1 MREGNKFQKE
11 GNKFHKQVEKLLT
24 KSGFRIIYSNF
35 YKKGPDIIAEF
46 NSIKIIFQC
55 KYSPEGKNYP
65 GLEKLVNEYSSRV
78 KDNKA
83 KVAVLAIYN
92 YKLPKINEDKLED
105 WLKNKHVAIW
115 NDNIINNY
123 KTLARSIRKYAGIQI
138 ISDLGI
144 EKDFIDKPLQ
154 VPAME
159 ITQNSQK
166 FYITKLK
173 PEYLLNT
180 AIVLRRTT
188 DSKKLYQ
195 RYITPKR
202 VTNEIPDYIENKK
215 GIFPNN
221 IILASTTKLEYI
233 ENKLILPTSYGSFVV
248 VDGQHRLY
256 SFCNLKNEEL
266 IREYELPVTI
276 FDGSKLSEFEQ
287 SKIFI
292 TINNNAKKIPPSL
305 VLEIENQ
312 PQLGAH
318 LSREIELLN
327 RFKKTPYFNGIIRGY
342 TSRKGKIDAV
352 TFCTTKAFEDLIK
365 DDGPILSRRG
375 KLPEKEKIKLCYT
388 YLHTYFKVVYNNFKK
403 EWRNPSKYVLA
414 TNKGYRALLRLFI
427 KILKY
432 TKNKND
438 ETKYREV
445 IKALKKSK
453 AEIQNKNIGG
463 GGGEG
468 AAISLANEFAKGI
481 NERIPNFDETMILE
495 KVLKTQR
502 VFKGHKE
509 TVKEFLS
516 KYGGKLKGIV
526 RGELTYVDVTTIS
539 LLKEYFPN
547 VKEFH
552 IIAGNIKDEDKV
564 KKEIQNSLN
573 NLYLIKQKKIHERWL
588 GDNNYLIDLNTD
600 LKLDAIAN
608 SEHELKFSEF
618 TQSSTKINDFDNKWE
633 KLKED
638 INMEITPIN
647 LPPE

>member
-1 MREGNKFQKE
+1 MRRGNKFQKE
-11 GNKFHKQVEKLLT
+11 ENKFHKQVEKLLK
-24 KSGFRIIYSNF
+24 KSGFEVTYSDF
-35 YKKGPDIIAEF
+35 YKKVPDIIAEF
-46 NSIKIIFQC
+46 NHIKIIFHC
-55 KYSPEGKNYP
+55 KYSPEGKSYQ

-92 YKLPKINEDKLED
+92 YKLPKISKDKLEG
-105 WLKNKHVAIW
+105 WLKNKYVAIW

-123 KTLARSIRKYAGIQI
+123 KTLARSIGKYAGVQI

-144 EKDFIDKPLQ
+144 KKDFIDSSLQ
-154 VPAME
+154 VPAIE
-159 ITQNSQK
+159 ITQNGRK

-173 PEYLLNT
+173 PDYLLNV
-180 AIVLRRTT
+180 AVVLRRTT
-188 DSKKLYQ
+188 DSKRLYQ

-202 VTNEIPDYIENKK
+202 VIRDIPDYIQNGD

-221 IILASTTKLEYI
+221 IILASTTELAYKD
-233 ENKLILPTSYGSFVV
+233 NKLILPTSYGSFVV

-287 SKIFI
+287 SKVFI
-292 TINNNAKKIPPSL
+292 TINNNAKKIPPPL
-305 VLEIENQ
+305 VLEIKNQ
-312 PQLGAH
+312 GTNLP
-318 LSREIELLN
+318 REIVLLN
-327 RFKKTPYFNGIIRGY
+327 MFKKTPYFNGIIREY
-342 TSRKGKIDAV
+342 TSRKGTIDAV
-352 TFCTTKAFEDLIK
+352 TFCTTNAFEDLIK
-365 DDGPILSRRG
+365 DTGPILSGRS
-375 KLPEKEKIKLCYT
+375 KLPEKAKIKLCYS
-388 YLHTYFKVVYNNFKK
+388 YLHTYFKVVYNNFRK
-403 EWRNPSKYVLA
+403 EWKNPSKYVLA

-438 ETKYREV
+438 EAKYREV

-453 AEIQNKNIGG
+453 VEMQNKNIGG

-481 NERIPNFDETMILE
+481 NKRIPNFDETMILE
-495 KVLKTQR
+495 EVLKTQK
-502 VFKGHKE
+502 VHIGEKE
-509 TVKEFLS
+509 TAEKFLS
-516 KYGGKLKGIV
+516 ECGEKLKGIV
-526 RGELTYVDVTTIS
+526 RGELAFVDVTTIS
-539 LLKEYFPN
+539 LLKKYFPN
-547 VKEFH
+547 AKEFH

-564 KKEIQNSLN
+564 EKEIQNSLN
-573 NLYLIKQKKIHERWL
+573 NLYLIQQKKIHERWL

-600 LKLDAIAN
+600 LKQDAIAN

-618 TQSSTKINDFDNKWE
+618 TQSSTKINDFDKKW
-633 KLKED
+633 KQLIED
-638 INMEITPIN
+638 INMKITPIN

>member
-1 MREGNKFQKE
+1 MKKINYKKE
-11 GNKFHKQVEKLLT
+11 GNKFHKQFEELLK
-24 KSGFRIIYSNF
+24 KSGFRVIYSNLD
-35 YKKGPDIIAEF
+35 KKGPDIIAKF

-55 KYSPEGKNYP
+55 RYSPEGKSYQ
-65 GLEKLVNEYSSRV
+65 GLEDLVNEYSSRV
-78 KDNKA
+78 KDNTA

-92 YKLPKINEDKLED
+92 YKLPKISEGKLED

-123 KTLARSIRKYAGIQI
+123 KTLARSIGKYAGIQI

-144 EKDFIDKPLQ
+144 KKDFIDKSLQ

-173 PEYLLNT
+173 PDYLLN
-180 AIVLRRTT
+180 AAVVLRRTA
-188 DSKKLYQ
+188 DSKRLYQ

-202 VTNEIPDYIENKK
+202 VIREIPDYIENEK

-221 IILASTTKLEYI
+221 IILASTTKLAYKD
-233 ENKLILPTSYGSFVV
+233 NKLILPTSYSSFVV

-305 VLEIENQ
+305 VLEIKNQ
-312 PQLGAH
+312 GTH
-318 LSREIELLN
+318 LPREIVLLN
-327 RFKKTPYFNGIIRGY
+327 MFKKTPYFNGIIRGY
-342 TSRKGKIDAV
+342 TSRKGKINAV

-365 DDGPILSRRG
+365 DGGPILSRG
-375 KLPEKEKIKLCYT
+375 SKLSEEAKIKLCYK

-403 EWRNPSKYVLA
+403 EWKNPSKYVLA

-468 AAISLANEFAKGI
+468 AAISLANEFAKSI
-481 NERIPNFDETMILE
+481 NETIPNFDETMTLE
-495 KVLKTQR
+495 KVLKTKR
-502 VFKGHKE
+502 VFKGDKE
-509 TVKEFLS
+509 IVIRFLS
-516 KYGGKLKGIV
+516 NYGGKLNGIV
-526 RGELTYVDVTTIS
+526 RGELFYVDVTTIS

-547 VKEFH
+547 VKEFR
-552 IIAGNIKDEDKV
+552 IIAGNVKDQDKV
-564 KKEIQNSLN
+564 INEIQHSLN
-573 NLYLIKQKKIHERWL
+573 KLHMIKYGKIHERWL
-588 GDNNYLIDLNTD
+588 GDDNYLIELGTD
-600 LKLDAIAN
+600 LKQDAVAN
-608 SEHELKFSEF
+608 SEHDLKFSEF
-618 TQSSTKINDFDNKWE
+618 TQYSTKIKDFNKKWE
-633 KLKED
+633 QLKED
-638 INMEITPIN
+638 INSEITPIN
-647 LPPE
+647 MSSE